1 MALKTQ
7 AEGTSSQITRKQAAY
22 ASIASSAYTGPRR
35 GFTFANYVA
44 LHQAAHNE
52 LLDLDEPVPE
62 SKKVTDFMK
71 GIRDPNLSM
80 GKTAILGDITKLGD
94 FEACQQFL
102 STIVMN
108 TANQAKAERHVAS
121 VSTDGGGSLVDKIQG
136 GSYSAE
142 QYHSLSPEEKKRV
155 QKLRDDAKKQK
166 NKDKRKDR
174 KKRKLAKLKS
184 ERESGDGEDNETSE
198 STMANSNNA
207 GAQFGSNGNRNK
219 KNKA

>member
-1 MALKTQ
+1 MPT
-7 AEGTSSQITRKQAAY
+7 
-22 ASIASSAYTGPRR
+22 
-35 GFTFANYVA
+35 V
-44 LHQAAHNE
+44 
-52 LLDLDEPVPE
+52 
-62 SKKVTDFMK
+62 
-71 GIRDPNLSM
+71 
-80 GKTAILGDITKLGD
+80 
-94 FEACQQFL
+94 L
-102 STIVMN
+102 STIVTN

-142 QYHSLSPEEKKRV
+142 QYQSLSPEEKKRV
-155 QKLRDDAKKQK
+155 QKLRDDAKKK
-166 NKDKRKDR
+166 KKDKRKDR

-198 STMANSNNA
+198 STTANSNNA